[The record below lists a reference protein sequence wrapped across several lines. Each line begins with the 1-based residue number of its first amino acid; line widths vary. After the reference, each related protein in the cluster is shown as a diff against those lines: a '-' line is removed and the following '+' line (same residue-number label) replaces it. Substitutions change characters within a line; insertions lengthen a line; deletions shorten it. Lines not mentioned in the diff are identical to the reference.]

1 MEDEHVVARRRVVV
15 VNAYGLHMRPAG
27 KFVGLASSFRS
38 EVRVDSGEAKVNGK
52 SILDMVGLAAEC
64 GTTLDLEARGPDA
77 EAALNTLADLVAAGF
92 HMTDEDYTPAS
103 DPRGGG

>member
-1 MEDEHVVARRRVVV
+1 MEDEPVVARRRVVV

-27 KFVGLASSFRS
+27 KFVGLANSFRS
-38 EVRVDSGEAKVNGK
+38 EVRVDSGQVTVNGK

-77 EAALNTLADLVAAGF
+77 ESALDALAGLVADGF
-92 HMTDEDYTPAS
+92 HMTGEDYSPAT
-103 DPRGGG
+103 DPRGGE

>member
-1 MEDEHVVARRRVVV
+1 MEHEPVVALRRVVI

-27 KFVGLASSFRS
+27 KFVGLANSFQS
-38 EVRVDSGEAKVNGK
+38 EIRVDSGGTTVNGK

-77 EAALNTLADLVAAGF
+77 EAALDALADLVATGF
-92 HMTDEDYTPAS
+92 HMTGEDYSPAT
-103 DPRGGG
+103 DPRGGD